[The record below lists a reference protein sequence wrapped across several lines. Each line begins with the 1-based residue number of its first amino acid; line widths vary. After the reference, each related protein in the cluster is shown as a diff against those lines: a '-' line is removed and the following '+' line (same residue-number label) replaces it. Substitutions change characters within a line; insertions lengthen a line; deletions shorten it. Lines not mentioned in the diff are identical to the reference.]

1 MGFLREPSHLLI
13 ILVVVVVLFG
23 SRRLPDAARGLGR
36 SMRIFKSE
44 VKQMKD
50 DDASPAAP
58 APTRPDAEGRRRE
71 PVEGRVVRS
80 DSVPSEP
87 GPASAATPD
96 GVPPLTDRADRRP
109 SRPTRRPTWR

>member
-1 MGFLREPSHLLI
+1 VGFLREPSHLLL

-50 DDASPAAP
+50 DDNEPGRPAGGD
-58 APTRPDAEGRRRE
+58 TRAAADPE
-71 PVEGRVVRS
+71 PLEGRVVRN

-87 GPASAATPD
+87 
-96 GVPPLTDRADRRP
+96 RAGERRDA
-109 SRPTRRPTWR
+109 

>member
-1 MGFLREPSHLLI
+1 VGFLREPSHLLL

-36 SMRIFKSE
+36 SMRIFKAE

-50 DDASPAAP
+50 DDEPGRPAG
-58 APTRPDAEGRRRE
+58 DARAAQDPE
-71 PVEGRVVRS
+71 PLEGRVVRN

-87 GPASAATPD
+87 
-96 GVPPLTDRADRRP
+96 RAGERRDV
-109 SRPTRRPTWR
+109 